1 MTKQE
6 AEDIIERCEALAKRS
21 KKFNAKIDK
30 LAKDYFKDV
39 LQTSESEEP
48 FKSDGYYAI
57 LHHCIDK
64 IQCDDQNSSFGL
76 FANNKKEDKYEIK
89 LKDRR

>member
-1 MTKQE
+1 MAKKE
-6 AEDIIERCEALAKRS
+6 AEDIMERYEALAKRS
-21 KKFNAKIDK
+21 KKFDAKIDK

-39 LQTSESEEP
+39 LQISEPEEA

-76 FANNKKEDKYEIK
+76 FAKVTNKED
-89 LKDRR
+89 

>member
-1 MTKQE
+1 MAKLET
-6 AEDIIERCEALAKRS
+6 EDIIERCEALAKRA
-21 KKFNAKIDK
+21 KKFDAKIDE

-39 LQTSESEEP
+39 LQISESKET

-76 FANNKKEDKYEIK
+76 FANNKKED
-89 LKDRR
+89 

>member
-1 MTKQE
+1 MTKKE
-6 AEDIIERCEALAKRS
+6 AGDIVERCEAWAKRA
-21 KKFNAKIDK
+21 KKFDAKIDK

-39 LQTSESEEP
+39 LQISKPEET

-76 FANNKKEDKYEIK
+76 FANNKKEE
-89 LKDRR
+89 